1 MESVVLLIGMC
12 LSFVLGAYVRKPF
25 EFKFKHKEEP
35 APKIDADIQALIDE
49 EEKAEQRRQLQ
60 IFKALNW
67 NGEKEILRDE

>member
-25 EFKFKHKEEP
+25 EFNFKHKEEP
-35 APKIDADIQALIDE
+35 LPKLDAEIQALIDE

>member
-25 EFKFKHKEEP
+25 EFNFKQKEEP
-35 APKIDADIQALIDE
+35 APKLDAEIQALIDE